1 MKTQTQTE
9 TETEAETKTGV
20 HQQPQHALVAG
31 ARTFIWPWPMAQ
43 CLIRLRVRHRV
54 RVGQAG
60 APRTHRCTST
70 STSMAIVL
78 EASLARINFRPT
90 LFTVCSAR
98 FSLCSARVCSLSELS
113 ARGFPASILGSGS
126 SRVRP
131 SGATFTFDFYGQQRQ
146 LALNFSSSFIVYA
159 FTYAAHV
166 PPLFWHTLSPF
177 LWHLARFLFKIHN
190 CRRQRRVIVGEF
202 ATPCCLAASRLPP
215 PAASAPFPCYSFGAA
230 KKSITF
236 LHMFQLRVTLRCA
249 YVICCCRGCCR
260 KKTTSHPWCSN

>member
-1 MKTQTQTE
+1 
-9 TETEAETKTGV
+9 
-20 HQQPQHALVAG
+20 
-31 ARTFIWPWPMAQ
+31 
-43 CLIRLRVRHRV
+43 
-54 RVGQAG
+54 
-60 APRTHRCTST
+60 
-70 STSMAIVL
+70 MAIVL

-159 FTYAAHV
+159 FTYAPNMSRPFSGTV
-166 PPLFWHTLSPF
+166 LPLLFPF

-215 PAASAPFPCYSFGAA
+215 FPFTPSCCYSFGAA

-260 KKTTSHPWCSN
+260 KKTQVIVGAPIRPVPAPSS

>member
-43 CLIRLRVRHRV
+43 CLIRLRVQLRV

-70 STSMAIVL
+70 STSTSMAIVL
-78 EASLARINFRPT
+78 ESSLARINFRPT

-159 FTYAAHV
+159 FTYA
-166 PPLFWHTLSPF
+166 PNMSRPFSGTPLPLLFPF

-190 CRRQRRVIVGEF
+190 CRRQRRVIVEEF
-202 ATPCCLAASRLPP
+202 ATPCCLAASRLPLFP
-215 PAASAPFPCYSFGAA
+215 HLLLLPLSSATPSAPPRNRSRFYTCSSYVLRYAA
-230 KKSITF
+230 LT
-236 LHMFQLRVTLRCA
+236 
-249 YVICCCRGCCR
+249 
-260 KKTTSHPWCSN
+260 

>member
-9 TETEAETKTGV
+9 TEAEAETKTGV

-31 ARTFIWPWPMAQ
+31 TRTFIWPWPMAQ
-43 CLIRLRVRHRV
+43 CLIRLRVQLRV

-159 FTYAAHV
+159 FTYAPNMSRPFSGFPSP
-166 PPLFWHTLSPF
+166 PPLPLPVALGTFPF
-177 LWHLARFLFKIHN
+177 
-190 CRRQRRVIVGEF
+190 
-202 ATPCCLAASRLPP
+202 
-215 PAASAPFPCYSFGAA
+215 
-230 KKSITF
+230 
-236 LHMFQLRVTLRCA
+236 
-249 YVICCCRGCCR
+249 
-260 KKTTSHPWCSN
+260 